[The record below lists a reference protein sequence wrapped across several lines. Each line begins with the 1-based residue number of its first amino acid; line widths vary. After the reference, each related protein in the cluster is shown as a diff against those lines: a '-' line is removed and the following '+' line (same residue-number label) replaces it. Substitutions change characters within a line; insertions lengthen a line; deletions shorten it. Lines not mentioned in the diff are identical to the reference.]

1 MMRSIGMDV
10 HRSFAQVAICDDG
23 QITDSFKVDMEHDAV
38 VEFGRSLRADDEVV
52 LEATGNTATIVRLL
66 TPFVARVV
74 IANPLQVKAI
84 AHARVKTDKVD
95 AKILAQLHAAGFLP
109 EVWAADD
116 ETLAL
121 RRLVSERAA
130 VVRSIRR
137 SKSRVQAVLHANLIP
152 KYAGH
157 LFGKGGRRW
166 LAKAP
171 LPKTERDLLE
181 RHLDE
186 LDWLAG
192 RLETLERD
200 LIHIS
205 LDDPQMRK
213 LMAVAGISSV
223 IATAVI
229 ASIGDISRFATPG
242 KLASYFGLTPRVRQ
256 SGAREAIHGRITQGN
271 ATARTMLVE
280 AAWGAASV
288 PGPLRAFF
296 LRQRSK
302 GRLRRLPLRAKLQPI
317 WHLLT
322 KDAPYQWAR
331 PAFVAMKMRKLE
343 LRAGAPKAYGKAG
356 PGRDYWIKELRHRE
370 MELVANAEASYAKMV
385 EASARKA
392 TKDPK
397 NLRKGLFNNIRVQLQ
412 SSRCRGRA
420 VFWAYGPRHIEWP
433 LPKVICPIFWA
444 IGRATILPDHR
455 RWALHFL
462 DAEQHGPREIGPLP
476 VFPTIQCRNP
486 LDGLLGNGGTL
497 CGKHIDKLASDVGHA
512 GHSVALPS
520 PNTPLKPA

>member
-10 HRSFAQVAICDDG
+10 HRSFAQVAIHEDG
-23 QITDSFKVDMEHDAV
+23 EIAETFRVDMEHDAV
-38 VEFGRSLRADDEVV
+38 VAFGRRLRADDEVI

-66 TPFVARVV
+66 TPFVSRVV

-121 RRLVSERAA
+121 RRLVSERTA

-152 KYAGH
+152 KYIGH

-205 LDDPQMRK
+205 LDDPRMRK
-213 LMAVAGISSV
+213 LMTVAGISSV

-229 ASIGDISRFATPG
+229 ASIGDISRFATPE

-256 SGAREAIHGRITQGN
+256 SGDRGAIHGRISKQGN

-296 LRQRSK
+296 LRIKDRK
-302 GRLRRLPLRAKLQPI
+302 GANVAAVATARKIATLI

-343 LRAGAPKAYGKAG
+343 LRAGAPKAHGKAG

-370 MELVANAEASYAKMV
+370 MELVANAENAYARMV
-385 EASARKA
+385 EAWREKPPKPKA
-392 TKDPK
+392 
-397 NLRKGLFNNIRVQLQ
+397 G
-412 SSRCRGRA
+412 
-420 VFWAYGPRHIEWP
+420 
-433 LPKVICPIFWA
+433 
-444 IGRATILPDHR
+444 
-455 RWALHFL
+455 
-462 DAEQHGPREIGPLP
+462 
-476 VFPTIQCRNP
+476 
-486 LDGLLGNGGTL
+486 
-497 CGKHIDKLASDVGHA
+497 
-512 GHSVALPS
+512 
-520 PNTPLKPA
+520 

>member
-1 MMRSIGMDV
+1 M
-10 HRSFAQVAICDDG
+10 
-23 QITDSFKVDMEHDAV
+23 
-38 VEFGRSLRADDEVV
+38 
-52 LEATGNTATIVRLL
+52 
-66 TPFVARVV
+66 
-74 IANPLQVKAI
+74 
-84 AHARVKTDKVD
+84 
-95 AKILAQLHAAGFLP
+95 
-109 EVWAADD
+109 
-116 ETLAL
+116 
-121 RRLVSERAA
+121 
-130 VVRSIRR
+130 
-137 SKSRVQAVLHANLIP
+137 
-152 KYAGH
+152 
-157 LFGKGGRRW
+157 
-166 LAKAP
+166 AKAP

-256 SGAREAIHGRITQGN
+256 SGAREAIHGRITEQGN

-280 AAWGAASV
+280 AAWGHAACS
-288 PGPLRAFF
+288 P
-296 LRQRSK
+296 RSFACVLFAYQCVRRRK
-302 GRLRRLPLRAKLQPI
+302 GANVAAVATARKIATLI

-385 EASARKA
+385 EAGEKSHQRPKKSERGCSTSHPGAEKPSSKKA
-392 TKDPK
+392 VVEVGPCFGHTAQGIS
-397 NLRKGLFNNIRVQLQ
+397 NGLCQR
-412 SSRCRGRA
+412 
-420 VFWAYGPRHIEWP
+420 
-433 LPKVICPIFWA
+433 
-444 IGRATILPDHR
+444 
-455 RWALHFL
+455 
-462 DAEQHGPREIGPLP
+462 
-476 VFPTIQCRNP
+476 
-486 LDGLLGNGGTL
+486 
-497 CGKHIDKLASDVGHA
+497 
-512 GHSVALPS
+512 
-520 PNTPLKPA
+520 

>member
-256 SGAREAIHGRITQGN
+256 SGTREAIHGRSG
-271 ATARTMLVE
+271 
-280 AAWGAASV
+280 
-288 PGPLRAFF
+288 
-296 LRQRSK
+296 
-302 GRLRRLPLRAKLQPI
+302 
-317 WHLLT
+317 
-322 KDAPYQWAR
+322 
-331 PAFVAMKMRKLE
+331 
-343 LRAGAPKAYGKAG
+343 
-356 PGRDYWIKELRHRE
+356 
-370 MELVANAEASYAKMV
+370 
-385 EASARKA
+385 
-392 TKDPK
+392 
-397 NLRKGLFNNIRVQLQ
+397 
-412 SSRCRGRA
+412 
-420 VFWAYGPRHIEWP
+420 
-433 LPKVICPIFWA
+433 
-444 IGRATILPDHR
+444 
-455 RWALHFL
+455 
-462 DAEQHGPREIGPLP
+462 
-476 VFPTIQCRNP
+476 
-486 LDGLLGNGGTL
+486 
-497 CGKHIDKLASDVGHA
+497 SD
-512 GHSVALPS
+512 
-520 PNTPLKPA
+520 